1 MSRHF
6 QKQPVMVVHEATTLI
21 SRFDHENDNNDNISK
36 RGFSRNN
43 IRKKSQNNME
53 NAAVPKA
60 YRSPVNTPNINH
72 GIANVNSNSALSKV
86 RNIFDMMK

>member
-43 IRKKSQNNME
+43 IRKKSQNNLE
-53 NAAVPKA
+53 NAAGPKN
-60 YRSPVNTPNINH
+60 YRFPVNTPNVNH
-72 GIANVNSNSALSKV
+72 GVANVNSNTALSKV
-86 RNIFDMMK
+86 SNILI